1 MNLLNVFWISGSK
14 ILKTNMTLMGPELQV
29 NIFNVFFENKFPR
42 KWLSANIA
50 SNRKA
55 FLVNWL
61 YMVIQIGFCIK
72 RFFTN
77 LALGFFDILVNIL
90 DMSIQTTPFV
100 ESPMTSFALV
110 SSLIEMDMSH
120 MFVELR
126 SDCKLFVARA
136 TLNLFFFVVISN
148 GVPFQFCQSV
158 ESFVTLFAMVISNL
172 QVDTFEV
179 HFEFRL
185 GKKCGSIEKWNNTQC
200 WR

>member
-1 MNLLNVFWISGSK
+1 
-14 ILKTNMTLMGPELQV
+14 
-29 NIFNVFFENKFPR
+29 
-42 KWLSANIA
+42 
-50 SNRKA
+50 
-55 FLVNWL
+55 
-61 YMVIQIGFCIK
+61 MVIQIGCFSE

-77 LALGFFDILVNIL
+77 LALGFFDILVNGL
-90 DMSIQTTPFV
+90 NMSFQTTLFA

-120 MFVELR
+120 MFVKFR
-126 SDCKLFVARA
+126 FDWKLFVART
-136 TLNLFFFVVISN
+136 TLNPFFFVVISN

-200 WR
+200 